1 MGQALFLF
9 SVISKP
15 KLHNTETIAMIV
27 LSALLCPESPIFISF
42 FISQPAKQWL

>member
-15 KLHNTETIAMIV
+15 KLHNTETIAIIV
-27 LSALLCPESPIFISF
+27 LSELLRLESPEFISF
-42 FISQPAKQWL
+42 LTS